1 MAAIITDK
9 LRKTSTQS
17 FINDILFDSPG
28 DHYIGIGKTDKY
40 DGSENLATFQPPNPN
55 NSVFERED
63 VDNNLIGMVKLTSNR
78 VQRVI
83 PRVNF
88 QIGRAYKVYD
98 PYDPTCFEL
107 TGSILPCYAVYNS
120 KVYLCLGNNNLGVT
134 SQQIPHTTV
143 ATGPNNL
150 VGEAYS
156 ASELGT
162 TADGPYGALTNGT
175 DGYTWAFVCN
185 EDTSVNS
192 KFSDSKTFLKIT
204 EPSAAQ
210 KHFAQNGTGGLV
222 YGFKII
228 NAGDGTITNGV
239 YDAKL
244 IGNYIDESADGLQGP
259 RALPDSTAN
268 GATNVQITVAN
279 GVVQP
284 ITWNIGN
291 GQTLAAATGDDSPS
305 ESRIQKV
312 SLVLPDSFDTKGVD
326 IVPLVAPVNGFGYD
340 PLDDLPSYYAGVS
353 ADLEDT
359 VDGAIPLNVKYR
371 QVSLIANPTIHEDSP
386 GSDYPLHKEAINSLK
401 SFGVVGSTPTTF
413 DFLNNEYL
421 IEQISNSAS
430 PSYTEARAFV
440 DYIASADDTP
450 NMYNIYYHQNSSK
463 DVNKKMF
470 RDADATGVDNVGG
483 YLRIINNSTGS
494 TVVGYDNIAYAV
506 HRDSDIK
513 SAGGSEYKHGTGE
526 IIFVENIQPISRS
539 AGQVDKLRL
548 VLQF

>member
-28 DHYIGIGKTDKY
+28 DHYIGIGKTDNY

-120 KVYLCLGNNNLGVT
+120 KVYLCLGNSNLGVT

-204 EPSAAQ
+204 EPSGAQ
-210 KHFAQNGTGGLV
+210 KHFAW
-222 YGFKII
+222 
-228 NAGDGTITNGV
+228 
-239 YDAKL
+239 
-244 IGNYIDESADGLQGP
+244 P
-259 RALPDSTAN
+259 
-268 GATNVQITVAN
+268 
-279 GVVQP
+279 
-284 ITWNIGN
+284 
-291 GQTLAAATGDDSPS
+291 
-305 ESRIQKV
+305 
-312 SLVLPDSFDTKGVD
+312 
-326 IVPLVAPVNGFGYD
+326 
-340 PLDDLPSYYAGVS
+340 
-353 ADLEDT
+353 
-359 VDGAIPLNVKYR
+359 
-371 QVSLIANPTIHEDSP
+371 
-386 GSDYPLHKEAINSLK
+386 
-401 SFGVVGSTPTTF
+401 
-413 DFLNNEYL
+413 
-421 IEQISNSAS
+421 
-430 PSYTEARAFV
+430 
-440 DYIASADDTP
+440 
-450 NMYNIYYHQNSSK
+450 
-463 DVNKKMF
+463 
-470 RDADATGVDNVGG
+470 
-483 YLRIINNSTGS
+483 
-494 TVVGYDNIAYAV
+494 
-506 HRDSDIK
+506 
-513 SAGGSEYKHGTGE
+513 
-526 IIFVENIQPISRS
+526 
-539 AGQVDKLRL
+539 
-548 VLQF
+548 